1 MENAMNSV
9 KTIAMAMCITLPA
22 FAHAGESVVKWQD
35 FKDYRDVRAS
45 SQGKASYHKQ
55 IATQFEK
62 HFSKLAEQLPK
73 GYKLNLEITDIDLAG
88 DVRYG
93 GMDEIRVVKPI
104 YFPRIKLS
112 YSLSDNKGSV
122 VSEEDDVELKDM
134 GFMDKIKMGRDE
146 PFFYEK
152 RLITEWFGEQIL
164 ASID

>member
-1 MENAMNSV
+1 MNSV
-9 KTIAMAMCITLPA
+9 KTIVMAMCIALPA
-22 FAHAGESVVKWQD
+22 FTHAGESVVKWQD

-45 SQGKASYHKQ
+45 NQAKSSYHKQ

-62 HFSKLAEQLPK
+62 HLSKLAEQLPK
-73 GYKLNLEITDIDLAG
+73 EYKLSVEITDIDLAG

-104 YFPRIKLS
+104 YFPRLKLN
-112 YSLSDNKGSV
+112 YSLTDKEGSV
-122 VSEEDDVELKDM
+122 ISEANDVELKDM

-146 PFFYEK
+146 SFYYEK

-164 ASID
+164 PNLD

>member
-1 MENAMNSV
+1 MNSV
-9 KTIAMAMCITLPA
+9 KTIAMAMCIALPA
-22 FAHAGESVVKWQD
+22 FAQAGESVVKWQD

-45 SQGKASYHKQ
+45 SQGKTSYHKQ

-73 GYKLNLEITDIDLAG
+73 KYKLSVEITDIDLAG

-104 YFPRIKLS
+104 YFPRIKLN
-112 YSLSDNKGSV
+112 YSLVDNDGSV
-122 VSEEDDVELKDM
+122 VSESNDVELKDM

-146 PFFYEK
+146 PFYYEK

-164 ASID
+164 ANLD

>member
-1 MENAMNSV
+1 MNSV
-9 KTIAMAMCITLPA
+9 KTIAMAMCIALPA

-45 SQGKASYHKQ
+45 NQAKSSYHKQ

-73 GYKLNLEITDIDLAG
+73 EYKLSVEITDIDLAG

-104 YFPRIKLS
+104 YFPRLKLN
-112 YSLSDNKGSV
+112 YSLTDKEGSV
-122 VSEEDDVELKDM
+122 ISEANDVELKDM

-146 PFFYEK
+146 SFYYEK

-164 ASID
+164 PNLD

>member
-1 MENAMNSV
+1 
-9 KTIAMAMCITLPA
+9 MCITLPA

-104 YFPRIKLS
+104 YFPRIKLN

-122 VSEEDDVELKDM
+122 VSEEDDVELDKDQLNNILM
-134 GFMDKIKMGRDE
+134 EDSDEDPEDILEHHAGADKALAKLIKMKQEAR
-146 PFFYEK
+146 K
-152 RLITEWFGEQIL
+152 AIR
-164 ASID
+164 IDF